1 MKLKLNAS
9 QLSFLAFV
17 QIPDDWHH
25 SAFANT
31 IIDNYKDKFSGD
43 DAAFEQMRQELL
55 NLSEEKMTQLQLALG
70 LLGELNWES

>member
-17 QIPDDWHH
+17 QIQDDWHY